1 MWSRTAPTT
10 ASFLVFAMSNAIA
23 QRDSLSTPSY
33 DRVSIVAGFAGS
45 QRRDIA
51 VSPATF
57 AGVGYN
63 TTLTYEHI
71 GARTTIAANTTWDAQ
86 HFRPQDGLVAASER
100 VSQGDARL
108 SALRRVAGH
117 GAWSASAGATLGFSV
132 IGTEHRYSDPSGT
145 RASFFAAFATIGP
158 AANLE
163 RRIHDG
169 SARFELDA
177 PFAGIVDRGY
187 SAART
192 GYSPMALRR
201 IGPGELRGVDAA
213 VSYSSSPLRR
223 VGVVCGYRFGL
234 VNYRDA
240 QPLRV
245 AGQAL
250 SIGLSRRFGVVGR

>member
-10 ASFLVFAMSNAIA
+10 ASFLVFAMSNAVA
-23 QRDSLSTPSY
+23 QRDSLSTPSF

-45 QRRDIA
+45 QRRDLV

-57 AGVGYN
+57 AGVGYS
-63 TTLTYEHI
+63 TRLTYEHI
-71 GARTTIAANTTWDAQ
+71 GLRTTIVANTTWDAQ
-86 HFRPQDGLVAASER
+86 HFRPQDGLIAASER

-108 SALRRVAGH
+108 SVLRRAIRN
-117 GAWSASAGATLGFSV
+117 AEWSASAGATVGFSV
-132 IGTEHRYSDPSGT
+132 IGTEHRYSDLSET
-145 RASFFAAFATIGP
+145 NASFFAAFATVGP
-158 AANLE
+158 AATVE
-163 RRIHDG
+163 RYIAGG

-177 PFAGIVDRGY
+177 PFAGVVDRAY

-192 GYSPMALRR
+192 GYSPLALRR

-213 VSYSSSPLRR
+213 VSYSSSPFRR
-223 VGVVCGYRFGL
+223 VGVVGAYRFGL

-245 AGQAL
+245 AAQSL
-250 SIGLSRRFGVVGR
+250 SIGVSRQFGGVGR